1 MRRGEI
7 TEEKQNNVEEGGK
20 KKQKKKA
27 SHVLIPIPRGHV
39 REIIRV

>member
-20 KKQKKKA
+20 KKQKKGLA
-27 SHVLIPIPRGHV
+27 
-39 REIIRV
+39 RVNSYP